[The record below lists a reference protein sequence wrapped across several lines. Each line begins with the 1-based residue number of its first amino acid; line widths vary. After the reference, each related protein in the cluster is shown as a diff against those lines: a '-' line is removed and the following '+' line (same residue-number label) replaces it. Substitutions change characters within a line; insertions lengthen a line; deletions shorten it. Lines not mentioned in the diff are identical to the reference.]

1 MQIAWV
7 EIVGENEGKGTDQLC
22 NSGAISEHQYGM
34 YV

>member
-1 MQIAWV
+1 MQMAWLRV
-7 EIVGENEGKGTDQLC
+7 VGENESKGTNQLC